1 MLIMKD
7 FCKLEKLL
15 SRPPKILS
23 ECPKPNLENISDLK
37 KQNRF
42 HVKNIGG
49 VEELNSL
56 PDKNTGGVEEL
67 NSLPDKN
74 TGGVEEL
81 NGLPDK
87 NTGGVE
93 ELNSL
98 PDKNTGG
105 VEELNDCLCGNIEYP
120 HEPKFGRYTHRLSD
134 SKTRAGIFQPPALV
148 SPKSKIPSKPA
159 KNKGSKQGNNNNKPL
174 PMAELSKVIFQRM
187 PFVSYKKLLYYYD
200 DGIFKPCLQ
209 ADFLELL
216 WEILSKDELAKYNLL
231 NFRNAY
237 TFITSNPDIKI
248 DDFPVY
254 EYCAVCNDYMV
265 NIANGEYR
273 KISHND
279 LVTSKINADYIPQSN
294 LYTPMFDNFLSCVSN
309 GDKQLERLICE
320 VIGWCC
326 TLPNHS
332 KKVFFVLGY
341 APDSGKSVIGNFLKM
356 LYGEDLVSHVPIG
369 DMGTRFGTSPI
380 IGKAINISM
389 DLPSSTLN
397 SMAVSAVKML
407 TGGDGIS
414 IDIKYMSQIQYKQP
428 IHLLF
433 ASNHPIKLAEYDDA
447 FYNRMVFV
455 PFNNSVSHEQQD
467 HELLKKLWQERDGIV
482 TKCLFAVQDMLYEGR
497 SFSCESYN
505 PDEYCNDTFDSDSIR
520 DYVNENI
527 IISRD
532 KADELSTS
540 DMYIDYRN
548 WCNSNDLMPE
558 AQCKFSTYI
567 SKMYGIN
574 KRKKHTS
581 ESNVWVFVGVRYKT
595 P

>member
-1 MLIMKD
+1 MLEVILFMKIPD
-7 FCKLEKLL
+7 NLDELKAWL
-15 SRPPKILS
+15 SKHQKILS
-23 ECPKPNLENISDLK
+23 KPPDADLEDIGGIEETHSPPTEDIGGIGDLLNLPSEDIGGFGDVFKLPIEISGFYEPNRNLLGYTQPMPKPQPPMLLSAKPVQSI
-37 KQNRF
+37 
-42 HVKNIGG
+42 
-49 VEELNSL
+49 
-56 PDKNTGGVEEL
+56 PDKNVIGKAFE
-67 NSLPDKN
+67 S
-74 TGGVEEL
+74 
-81 NGLPDK
+81 NGKRGD
-87 NTGGVE
+87 
-93 ELNSL
+93 
-98 PDKNTGG
+98 
-105 VEELNDCLCGNIEYP
+105 
-120 HEPKFGRYTHRLSD
+120 
-134 SKTRAGIFQPPALV
+134 
-148 SPKSKIPSKPA
+148 
-159 KNKGSKQGNNNNKPL
+159 KPL

-187 PFVSYKKLLYYYD
+187 PFVSYKKMLYYYD

-216 WEILSKDELAKYNLL
+216 WKILSKDELAKYNLL

-248 DDFPVY
+248 DDFPVH
-254 EYCAVCNDYMV
+254 ENCAVCNDYMV

-294 LYTPMFDNFLSCVSN
+294 LYTPMFDDFLSCVSN

-497 SFSCESYN
+497 SFSCEPYN

-540 DMYIDYRN
+540 DMYTDYRN
-548 WCNSNDLMPE
+548 WCDSNDLMPE
-558 AQCKFSTYI
+558 AQCKFSTYV
-567 SKMYGIN
+567 SKIYGIN

-595 P
+595 L

>member
-1 MLIMKD
+1 MKD

-15 SRPPKILS
+15 LKPPKILS
-23 ECPKPNLENISDLK
+23 ECPDSNLED
-37 KQNRF
+37 
-42 HVKNIGG
+42 IGG
-49 VEELNSL
+49 LAELNDLVPIKNTGGLEELNSL
-56 PDKNTGGVEEL
+56 VPIENIGGL
-67 NSLPDKN
+67 
-74 TGGVEEL
+74 
-81 NGLPDK
+81 
-87 NTGGVE
+87 
-93 ELNSL
+93 
-98 PDKNTGG
+98 
-105 VEELNDCLCGNIEYP
+105 EELNDCLREKMEY
-120 HEPKFGRYTHRLSD
+120 HYEPKFGRCTHGLSD
-134 SKTRAGIFQPPALV
+134 SKTRADIFHPPALV
-148 SPKSKIPSKPA
+148 SPESKVPSKPA
-159 KNKGSKQGNNNNKPL
+159 KNKGSKQGDNNNKPL
-174 PMAELSKVIFQRM
+174 PMAELSKAIFQRM
-187 PFVSYKKLLYYYD
+187 SFVSYKKLLYYYD

-216 WEILSKDELAKYNLL
+216 WEILSKNELAKYNLL

-248 DDFPVY
+248 DYFPVY
-254 EYCAVCNDYMV
+254 EYCAVCNNYMV
-265 NIANGEYR
+265 NLLSGEI
-273 KISHND
+273 KEISHND
-279 LVTSKINADYIPQSN
+279 LVTSKINADYISQSN
-294 LYTPMFDNFLSCVSN
+294 LYTPVFDYFLSSVSN
-309 GDKQLERLICE
+309 GDEQLERLICE

-332 KKVFFVLGY
+332 KKVFFVFGY
-341 APDSGKSVIGNFLKM
+341 SPDSGKSVIGNFLKM
-356 LYGEDLVSHVPIG
+356 LYGDDLVSHVPIG

-389 DLPSSTLN
+389 DLPSSALN
-397 SMAVSAVKML
+397 STAVSAVKML

-447 FYNRMVFV
+447 FYKRMVFV

-467 HELLKKLWQERDGIV
+467 PELLKKLWQERDGIV
-482 TKCLFAVQDMLYEGR
+482 TKCLLAVQDMLYEGR
-497 SFSCESYN
+497 PFSCEPYN
-505 PDEYCNDTFDSDSIR
+505 PDEYCNDTFDSGSIR

-540 DMYIDYRN
+540 EMYTDYRN
-548 WCNSNDLMPE
+548 WCDSNDLISE
-558 AQCKFSTYI
+558 AQCKFSTSV
-567 SKMYGIN
+567 SKIYGIN

-595 P
+595 L